1 MKDFITRL
9 SDGMLR
15 EGAWW
20 QVPLLVTLLLG
31 VALILYVAGTQQTEF
46 IYALF

>member
-9 SDGMLR
+9 RDGVLK
-15 EGAWW
+15 EGSWW
-20 QVPLLVTLLLG
+20 QVPLLMVLILG
-31 VALILYVAGTQQTEF
+31 VLLILYVAQTQQTEF